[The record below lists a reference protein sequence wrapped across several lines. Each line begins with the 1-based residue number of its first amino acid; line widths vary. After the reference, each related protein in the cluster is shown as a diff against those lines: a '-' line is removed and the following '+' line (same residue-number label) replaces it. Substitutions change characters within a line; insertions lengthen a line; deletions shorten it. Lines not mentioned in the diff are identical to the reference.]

1 MSRVLYLLSYA
12 AVTLYK
18 LSESG
23 KRVKYK
29 EGSMQGFR
37 IISFVRKNGEME
49 RSAGANCFYTEA
61 LWVHLATKKIISAIR
76 NLRMASGND

>member
-23 KRVKYK
+23 KRVKSTLGDVDNK
-29 EGSMQGFR
+29 EHVATAKIMPA
-37 IISFVRKNGEME
+37 NGNFKYGEETVSGE
-49 RSAGANCFYTEA
+49 R
-61 LWVHLATKKIISAIR
+61 LPV
-76 NLRMASGND
+76 